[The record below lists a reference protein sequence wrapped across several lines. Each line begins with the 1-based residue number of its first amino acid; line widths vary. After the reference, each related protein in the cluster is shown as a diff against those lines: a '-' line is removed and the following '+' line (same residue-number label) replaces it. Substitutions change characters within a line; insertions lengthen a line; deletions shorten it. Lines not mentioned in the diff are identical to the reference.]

1 WWGEHSCRQDFYK
14 VRRSRIGA
22 APLVAARQCG
32 CQPSKV
38 RGATK
43 SVMSRVAVAGFTRKG
58 RSRLDSGL
66 SWLAGPSEKHHI
78 LRRTSGRF
86 LVLAFFLKV
95 PYEKA
100 TFSHD
105 IKGMKKGRFLTELLR
120 FGSSSTM

>member
-1 WWGEHSCRQDFYK
+1 
-14 VRRSRIGA
+14 
-22 APLVAARQCG
+22 
-32 CQPSKV
+32 
-38 RGATK
+38 
-43 SVMSRVAVAGFTRKG
+43 MSRVAVAGFTRKG
-58 RSRLDSGL
+58 RSRLDSRL

-120 FGSSSTM
+120 FGSSSTMYLYRTAYDRSDTVKCYISRIPNSTASFKRSR